1 MPRPALEVADIFRSH
16 GAAWRK
22 ANAGHLSLGQ
32 LKAMAAIEACRTA
45 ELGGHVAACEDCG
58 HTVISYNSCGNRHCP
73 KCQGAAARQWLAD
86 REAELLPLP
95 YYHVV
100 FTLPSAIG
108 AIAWQNKAE
117 VYGLLFKAASETM
130 LTIAAD
136 PKHLGA
142 RIGITA
148 VLHTWGS
155 ALTHHPH
162 VHMIVP
168 GGGLSLDGER
178 FVPCRG
184 RRRRFF
190 LPVRVLSRLF
200 RRLVLEKLA
209 AVHGK
214 GLLTLQ
220 GSLAKLA
227 PAAAFAAALKPL
239 RWKKWFVYIKEPFAG
254 PKAVL
259 AYLSRYTH
267 RVAISNTRLIAHDER
282 GVTFRYKDYRADG
295 LARRKVMTLAT
306 DEFIRRFMLHI
317 LPKGFHRI
325 RHYGLFASTGRA
337 ANIARLRELLGSM
350 PPAGKSASPSQDEP
364 AETGLAAMPLLRR
377 AHDRHRVFRARNAA
391 AIPRAFPGHHPDR
404 HVMSWNRLLDC
415 TMPPRFTAGSQAAK
429 PTLCLRR
436 LPSAKTNAQDRCF
449 QSCLLGHPGGNP
461 PDQACTQLQ

>member
-1 MPRPALEVADIFRSH
+1 MPRPALEVADIFRSS
-16 GAAWRK
+16 GAAWRE
-22 ANAGHLSLGQ
+22 AHAGHLSLGQ

-45 ELGGHVAACEDCG
+45 ELGGHVAACEDCA

-73 KCQGAAARQWLAD
+73 KCQGAAARAWLEE

-108 AIAWQNKAE
+108 AIALQNKAE
-117 VYGLLFKAASETM
+117 VYGLLFKAASEAM

-178 FVPCRG
+178 FVPCR
-184 RRRRFF
+184 RRFF

-209 AVHGK
+209 AAHGK

-220 GSLAKLA
+220 GSLAA
-227 PAAAFAAALKPL
+227 AAAFADLLRPL
-239 RWKKWFVYIKEPFAG
+239 RRMNWFVYAKRPFAG

-259 AYLSRYTH
+259 AYLARYTH
-267 RVAISNTRLIAHDER
+267 RVAISNTRLIAHDTR

-295 LARRKVMTLAT
+295 LARQKVMTLKT
-306 DEFIRRFMLHI
+306 DEFIRRFLLHI

-325 RHYGLFASTGRA
+325 RHYGLFANTGRA
-337 ANIARLRELLGSM
+337 ANLARLRELIGFA
-350 PPAGKSASPSQDEP
+350 PPPEEAESPSEP
-364 AETGLAAMPLLRR
+364 PEKDLPPCPCCGGRMTVIEIFERGTL
-377 AHDRHRVFRARNAA
+377 
-391 AIPRAFPGHHPDR
+391 PRYRP
-404 HVMSWNRLLDC
+404 
-415 TMPPRFTAGSQAAK
+415 
-429 PTLCLRR
+429 
-436 LPSAKTNAQDRCF
+436 PSAAVIWFDT
-449 QSCLLGHPGGNP
+449 S
-461 PDQACTQLQ
+461 

>member
-22 ANAGHLSLGQ
+22 ANAGHVSLGQ

-73 KCQGAAARQWLAD
+73 KCQGAAARQWLAE

-209 AVHGK
+209 AAHGK

-239 RWKKWFVYIKEPFAG
+239 RWKKWFVYIKEPFAVEILCRRG
-254 PKAVL
+254 GRGDTVSVYP
-259 AYLSRYTH
+259 H
-267 RVAISNTRLIAHDER
+267 HQGIGEPDDGQSNQPTR
-282 GVTFRYKDYRADG
+282 
-295 LARRKVMTLAT
+295 
-306 DEFIRRFMLHI
+306 
-317 LPKGFHRI
+317 
-325 RHYGLFASTGRA
+325 
-337 ANIARLRELLGSM
+337 
-350 PPAGKSASPSQDEP
+350 
-364 AETGLAAMPLLRR
+364 
-377 AHDRHRVFRARNAA
+377 RNA
-391 AIPRAFPGHHPDR
+391 
-404 HVMSWNRLLDC
+404 C
-415 TMPPRFTAGSQAAK
+415 
-429 PTLCLRR
+429 
-436 LPSAKTNAQDRCF
+436 
-449 QSCLLGHPGGNP
+449 
-461 PDQACTQLQ
+461 

>member
-1 MPRPALEVADIFRSH
+1 M
-16 GAAWRK
+16 
-22 ANAGHLSLGQ
+22 
-32 LKAMAAIEACRTA
+32 
-45 ELGGHVAACEDCG
+45 
-58 HTVISYNSCGNRHCP
+58 
-73 KCQGAAARQWLAD
+73 
-86 REAELLPLP
+86 P

-209 AVHGK
+209 AAHSK
-214 GLLTLQ
+214 GLLI
-220 GSLAKLA
+220 
-227 PAAAFAAALKPL
+227 FAGQPRQAGAGCRLRRRAQTAALEEVVRL
-239 RWKKWFVYIKEPFAG
+239 HQG
-254 PKAVL
+254 AVRGFFIMRTSNI
-259 AYLSRYTH
+259 LSK
-267 RVAISNTRLIAHDER
+267 I
-282 GVTFRYKDYRADG
+282 
-295 LARRKVMTLAT
+295 
-306 DEFIRRFMLHI
+306 
-317 LPKGFHRI
+317 
-325 RHYGLFASTGRA
+325 
-337 ANIARLRELLGSM
+337 
-350 PPAGKSASPSQDEP
+350 
-364 AETGLAAMPLLRR
+364 
-377 AHDRHRVFRARNAA
+377 
-391 AIPRAFPGHHPDR
+391 
-404 HVMSWNRLLDC
+404 
-415 TMPPRFTAGSQAAK
+415 
-429 PTLCLRR
+429 
-436 LPSAKTNAQDRCF
+436 
-449 QSCLLGHPGGNP
+449 
-461 PDQACTQLQ
+461 

>member
-1 MPRPALEVADIFRSH
+1 MPRAPLEVADIFRSH

-22 ANAGHLSLGQ
+22 ANAGHLSLDQ

-45 ELGGHVAACEDCG
+45 ELGGHVARCGDCG

-73 KCQGAAARQWLAD
+73 KCQGAAARAWLAE
-86 REAELLPLP
+86 REAVLLPLP

-108 AIAWQNKAE
+108 AIAWQNKAL

-142 RIGITA
+142 RIGMTA

-209 AVHGK
+209 AAYGK
-214 GLLTLQ
+214 GLLTFK
-220 GSLAKLA
+220 GSLAKFA
-227 PAAAFAAALKPL
+227 TPAAFAAVLKPL
-239 RWKKWFVYIKEPFAG
+239 RWKNWFVYIKEPFAG

-267 RVAISNTRLIAHDER
+267 RVAISNTRLIAHDGR

-295 LARRKVMTLAT
+295 LARHTAMTLAT

-337 ANIARLRELLGSM
+337 ANIARLRELLGAM
-350 PPAGKSASPSQDEP
+350 PPAQASATPGQDEP
-364 AETGLAAMPLLRR
+364 AETVLPPCSCGGRMSIIE
-377 AHDRHRVFRARNAA
+377 VFERGTL
-391 AIPRAFPGHHPDR
+391 PRYR
-404 HVMSWNRLLDC
+404 
-415 TMPPRFTAGSQAAK
+415 PPSVAVIWFDTS
-429 PTLCLRR
+429 
-436 LPSAKTNAQDRCF
+436 
-449 QSCLLGHPGGNP
+449 
-461 PDQACTQLQ
+461 

>member
-16 GAAWRK
+16 GAAWRT
-22 ANAGHLSLGQ
+22 ANAGHVSLGQ

-45 ELGGHVAACEDCG
+45 ELGGHVARCEDCA
-58 HTVISYNSCGNRHCP
+58 HTVVSYNSCGNRHCP

-117 VYGLLFKAASETM
+117 AYGLLFKAASETM

-142 RIGITA
+142 RIAITA

-214 GLLTLQ
+214 GLLTFQ

-227 PAAAFAAALKPL
+227 PAAAFAALLKPL

-282 GVTFRYKDYRADG
+282 GVTFRYKDYRTDG
-295 LARRKVMTLAT
+295 LARRKIMTLAA

-317 LPKGFHRI
+317 LPKRFHRI
-325 RHYGLFASTGRA
+325 RHYGLFANTGRA
-337 ANIARLRELLGSM
+337 ANIARLREFLGAM
-350 PPAGKSASPSQDEP
+350 PASAEASASLSQDEP
-364 AETGLAAMPLLRR
+364 AEAVLPPCPCCGGRMIVIEFFERGMQ
-377 AHDRHRVFRARNAA
+377 
-391 AIPRAFPGHHPDR
+391 PRYRQP
-404 HVMSWNRLLDC
+404 S
-415 TMPPRFTAGSQAAK
+415 PPIIRIDTS
-429 PTLCLRR
+429 
-436 LPSAKTNAQDRCF
+436 
-449 QSCLLGHPGGNP
+449 
-461 PDQACTQLQ
+461 